1 MSSHR
6 YHTDYLF
13 PGALL
18 VATAEST
25 SVSVSETR
33 AAYGRW
39 ARAYDWLCR
48 LLPGLEGLRASAVA
62 ALDLERGDTV
72 VDLGCGTGAN
82 LPHLRE
88 AVGPTG
94 TVIGVDL
101 TPGMLARAEDRVDA
115 AGWRNVHL
123 VQGDAARPPVD
134 GIDAVL
140 GTFVVGM
147 LPDPAAGVRAWLD
160 CLDSGGRV
168 SVLEATRT
176 THPAGGLLN
185 PVFDSFV
192 AAGAPGEANGGD
204 ASRALDARVTEA
216 RDALAADG
224 TLLRDERRVAG
235 FVRSFVATRDDDS

>member
-1 MSSHR
+1 M
-6 YHTDYLF
+6 T
-13 PGALL
+13 
-18 VATAEST
+18 
-25 SVSVSETR
+25 VSETQ

-48 LLPGLEGLRASAVA
+48 LLPGLDGLRAGAVA
-62 ALDLERGDTV
+62 GLDLSPGDTV

-94 TVIGVDL
+94 TVVGVDL
-101 TPGMLARAEDRVDA
+101 TPGMIAQAEKRVQA

-123 VQGDAARPPVD
+123 VQGDAARPPVAD
-134 GIDAVL
+134 VDAVL

-147 LPDPAAGVRAWLD
+147 LKDPASGVRAWLD
-160 CLDSGGRV
+160 CLKPGGRV
-168 SVLEATRT
+168 AVLEATRA
-176 THPAGGLLN
+176 THPLGGLLN

-192 AAGAPGEANGGD
+192 AAGAPGSSDGSD

-216 RDALAADG
+216 RDALAVDG

-235 FVRSFVATRDDDS
+235 FVRSVVAEKSV